1 MSIKR
6 LLINCGGKEDVVSG
20 KRSVG
25 KGTLYWGMSLAEALR
40 QAGIRPDMGI
50 VSGNTPTDKVY
61 FAHRRLAD
69 ADVLFC

>member
-1 MSIKR
+1 
-6 LLINCGGKEDVVSG
+6 
-20 KRSVG
+20 
-25 KGTLYWGMSLAEALR
+25 MSLAEALR

-69 ADVLFC
+69 ADVYLLIIIVSDHLKMRWFCVPLYRMLLIGIL